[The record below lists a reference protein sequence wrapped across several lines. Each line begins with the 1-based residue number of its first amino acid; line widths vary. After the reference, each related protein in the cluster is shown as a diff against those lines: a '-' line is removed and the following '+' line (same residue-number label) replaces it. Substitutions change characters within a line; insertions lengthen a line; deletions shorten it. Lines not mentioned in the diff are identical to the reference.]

1 MTPTPAELLAHRWRV
16 SDSVLLD
23 WLDLSQLVDPP
34 CLVRTADLIEH
45 WRCSQSAVSR
55 RLSRLWEAGLLDYRT
70 TRGAYRIRR
79 LGPPLE
85 QYARSA
91 YQSDRLRRNGS
102 DPVVHLLT
110 PDCERM

>member
-23 WLDLSQLVDPP
+23 WLDLGQLVDPP

-55 RLSRLWEAGLLDYRT
+55 RLSRLWEADLLDYRSG
-70 TRGAYRIRR
+70 RGEYRIRR
-79 LGPPLE
+79 LGP
-85 QYARSA
+85 
-91 YQSDRLRRNGS
+91 
-102 DPVVHLLT
+102 
-110 PDCERM
+110 M